1 MDKTKSIRGGGAL
14 TTDNRTN
21 EYELSYRVTS
31 EDAELQAIEVML
43 TVCNGL
49 DDLDTA
55 NRVLDYVKER
65 MKEQ

>member
-1 MDKTKSIRGGGAL
+1 MSEREI
-14 TTDNRTN
+14 
-21 EYELSYRVTS
+21 SFRVLS
-31 EDAELQAIEVML
+31 EDTELQAIEVVL

-65 MKEQ
+65 MQER